1 MQNVFRPYYF
11 QNVFATIQALL
22 LKDVGHYLGYG
33 VFLELH
39 MNSKFSSDIMAL
51 RMINKIINVMNTQ
64 YLKEPLQYA
73 ILKKQ
78 CKKAPDSSF
87 YCVFARAAITRRLG
101 SNGCHCTLPLLTTAW
116 QRDIHVSAVAVC
128 LWHTLM
134 GICFDAFR
142 VFLLLSL
149 SSLFSFC
156 HGLAGLTDRDGWGDG
171 VHACMQTV
179 SEVNPELTIID
190 PREKY

>member
-22 LKDVGHYLGYG
+22 LKDVGHYPGYG

-51 RMINKIINVMNTQ
+51 RMINKIINMMNTQ

-78 CKKAPDSSF
+78 CKKAPDSS
-87 YCVFARAAITRRLG
+87 
-101 SNGCHCTLPLLTTAW
+101 SLLCI
-116 QRDIHVSAVAVC
+116 R
-128 LWHTLM
+128 
-134 GICFDAFR
+134 
-142 VFLLLSL
+142 
-149 SSLFSFC
+149 
-156 HGLAGLTDRDGWGDG
+156 
-171 VHACMQTV
+171 
-179 SEVNPELTIID
+179 
-190 PREKY
+190 